1 MTTLNTRLEK
11 LERRIKNKEPSGGY
25 CQCPE
30 GNIIVIESVH
40 PDGTKERPSES
51 LIAEAEKAIWKEAGE
66 RCPIC
71 GKVLKT
77 GKRAGFITVTAE
89 GVQYGD

>member
-1 MTTLNTRLEK
+1 MKTINTRLEK
-11 LERRIKNKEPSGGY
+11 LERRIRDKEPSGGY

-30 GNIIVIESVH
+30 GKVIVIEGVY
-40 PDGTKERPSES
+40 PDRTVKRPSES

-66 RCPIC
+66 RCPLC

-89 GVQYGD
+89 GVQYGN